1 MNGSLSSIYH
11 NDTVS
16 NAVDNVIECTNHL
29 LTAHTLDELQP
40 WLKIDLQAIYDVKKV
55 IIYNRQD
62 CCGDRLHDVQ
72 VNITNNGPEA
82 SCGFYEG
89 PADDGDRI
97 AVYCAFGAVGR
108 YVLITILNP
117 PEEKDPLNICEVQVF
132 VDV

>member
-1 MNGSLSSIYH
+1 MHALDFIINFIKIVLAVAVGMNGSLSSIYH

-62 CCGDRLHDVQ
+62 CCGIYFNFHLLH
-72 VNITNNGPEA
+72 
-82 SCGFYEG
+82 
-89 PADDGDRI
+89 
-97 AVYCAFGAVGR
+97 
-108 YVLITILNP
+108 
-117 PEEKDPLNICEVQVF
+117 
-132 VDV
+132 